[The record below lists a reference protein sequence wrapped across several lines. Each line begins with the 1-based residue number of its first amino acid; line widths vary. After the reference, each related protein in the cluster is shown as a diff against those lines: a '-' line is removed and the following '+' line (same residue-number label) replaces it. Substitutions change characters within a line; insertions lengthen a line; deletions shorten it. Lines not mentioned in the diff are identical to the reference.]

1 MLEDERKGKE
11 VSALRLENSCIANVP
26 IFSALDDEE
35 LLEVLLTSTHR
46 KLKKGEL
53 LYHEGDE
60 SEKLYV
66 ISRGKVKVTKFSREG
81 REQILRILEENDFT
95 GELSL
100 FSAHVAKSNAEA
112 IETTDVCVIESGR
125 IRELMEKRSG
135 IAMKILTELS
145 RRLEKTETLVETLGL
160 MDVDEKVAKSLLS
173 MADDRGVVDLGV
185 TKKDLAA
192 HIQMSPET
200 LSRRLANF
208 EDLGVIRQETPR
220 RIVILKREVL
230 EGMGG
235 E

>member
-1 MLEDERKGKE
+1 MEY
-11 VSALRLENSCIANVP
+11 SCIANVP

-100 FSAHVAKSNAEA
+100 FSEQVAKSNAEA
-112 IETTDVCVIESGR
+112 IETTDVCVIESGK

-135 IAMKILTELS
+135 IAMKILKELS

-160 MDVDEKVAKSLLS
+160 MDVDEKVAKSLLA
-173 MADDRGVVDLGV
+173 MADSHDVVDLGV

-208 EDLGVIRQETPR
+208 EDLGIIRQETAR

>member
-1 MLEDERKGKE
+1 MEY
-11 VSALRLENSCIANVP
+11 SCIANVP

-81 REQILRILEENDFT
+81 KEQILRILEENDFT

-100 FSAHVAKSNAEA
+100 FSEQLAKSNAEA
-112 IETTDVCVIESGR
+112 IETTDVCVIESTK

-135 IAMKILTELS
+135 IAMKILKELS

-160 MDVDEKVAKSLLS
+160 MDVDEKVAKILLA
-173 MADDRGVVDLGV
+173 MADDQDVVDLGV

-208 EDLGVIRQETPR
+208 EDLGIIRQETAR

>member
-1 MLEDERKGKE
+1 M
-11 VSALRLENSCIANVP
+11 RLENSCIANVP

-35 LLEVLLTSTHR
+35 LLEVLLTSTHK

-100 FSAHVAKSNAEA
+100 FSAQVAKSNAEA
-112 IETTDVCVIESGR
+112 IETTDVCVIESGK

-160 MDVDEKVAKSLLS
+160 MDVDEKVAKSLLA
-173 MADDRGVVDLGV
+173 MADDHDVVDLGV

-208 EDLGVIRQETPR
+208 EDLGVIRQETSR

-230 EGMGG
+230 EGMGT

>member
-1 MLEDERKGKE
+1 MEY
-11 VSALRLENSCIANVP
+11 SCIANVP
-26 IFSALDDEE
+26 IFSALDEEE

-100 FSAHVAKSNAEA
+100 FSEQVAKSNAEA
-112 IETTDVCVIESGR
+112 IETTDVCVIESTK

-135 IAMKILTELS
+135 IAMKILKELS

-160 MDVDEKVAKSLLS
+160 MDVDEKVAKSLLA
-173 MADDRGVVDLGV
+173 MADDQDVVDLGV

-200 LSRRLANF
+200 LSRRLTNF
-208 EDLGVIRQETPR
+208 EDLGIIRQETAR

>member
-1 MLEDERKGKE
+1 MPNEEKE
-11 VSALRLENSCIANVP
+11 KKASVVRLENSCIANVP

-35 LLEVLLTSTHR
+35 LLEVLLTSTHK

-100 FSAHVAKSNAEA
+100 FSAQVAKSNAEA
-112 IETTDVCVIESGR
+112 IETTDVCVIESGK

-160 MDVDEKVAKSLLS
+160 MDVDEKVAKSLLA
-173 MADDRGVVDLGV
+173 MADDHDVVDLGV

-208 EDLGVIRQETPR
+208 EDLGVIRQETSR

-230 EGMGG
+230 EGMGT

>member
-1 MLEDERKGKE
+1 M
-11 VSALRLENSCIANVP
+11 RLENSCIANVP
-26 IFSALDDEE
+26 IFSTLDDEE

-66 ISRGKVKVTKFSREG
+66 ISRGKVKITKFSREG

-100 FSAHVAKSNAEA
+100 FSAQMAKNNAEA
-112 IETTDVCVIESGR
+112 IETTDVCVIESSK

-135 IAMKILTELS
+135 IAMKVLTELS
-145 RRLEKTETLVETLGL
+145 QRLEKTETLVETLGL
-160 MDVDEKVAKSLLS
+160 MDVDEKVAKSLLA
-173 MADDRGVVDLGV
+173 MADDKGVVDLGV

-208 EDLGVIRQETPR
+208 EGLGVIRQETPR

>member
-1 MLEDERKGKE
+1 M
-11 VSALRLENSCIANVP
+11 
-26 IFSALDDEE
+26 
-35 LLEVLLTSTHR
+35 LLTSTHR

-66 ISRGKVKVTKFSREG
+66 ISRGKVKVTKFSKDG
-81 REQILRILEENDFT
+81 REQILRILKENDFT

-100 FSAHVAKSNAEA
+100 FSSHVARSNAEA

>member
-1 MLEDERKGKE
+1 M
-11 VSALRLENSCIANVP
+11 VRLENSCIANVP

-35 LLEVLLTSTHR
+35 LLEVLLTSTHK

-53 LYHEGDE
+53 LYHEGEE

-66 ISRGKVKVTKFSREG
+66 ISRGKVKVTKFSKEG
-81 REQILRILEENDFT
+81 REQILRVLEENDFT

-100 FSAHVAKSNAEA
+100 FSSHVAKSNAEA
-112 IETTDVCVIESGR
+112 IEATDVCVIESGR

-135 IAMKILTELS
+135 IAMKVLAELS

-160 MDVDEKVAKSLLS
+160 MDVDEKVAKILLS
-173 MADDRGVVDLGV
+173 MADDRDVVDLGV

-200 LSRRLANF
+200 LSRRLANL
-208 EDLGVIRQETPR
+208 EDLGIIRQETPR
-220 RIVILKREVL
+220 RIVILKKEVL

-235 E
+235 A

>member
-1 MLEDERKGKE
+1 MKVEY
-11 VSALRLENSCIANVP
+11 SCIANVP

-100 FSAHVAKSNAEA
+100 FSTQMARSNAEA
-112 IETTDVCVIESGR
+112 TETTDVCVIESGK

-160 MDVDEKVAKSLLS
+160 MDVDEKVAKSLLA
-173 MADDRGVVDLGV
+173 MADDKDVVDLGV

-208 EDLGVIRQETPR
+208 EDLGIIRQETPK